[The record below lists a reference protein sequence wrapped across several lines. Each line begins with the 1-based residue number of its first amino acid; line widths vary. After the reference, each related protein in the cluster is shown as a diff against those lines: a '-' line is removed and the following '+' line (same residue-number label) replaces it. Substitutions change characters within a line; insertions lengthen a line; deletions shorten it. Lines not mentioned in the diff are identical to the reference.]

1 LAYRRMFYTRLRAAA
16 APVIGFA
23 AIADLYPADKVARIY
38 ALLGMILAAVPAIAP
53 FIGGII
59 STHFGW
65 PVIFMCILILFVVSF
80 FCTWLI
86 LPASLDKTTP
96 TSASEVLKS
105 YKSFLTSKAFLALAL
120 LCPIYNSV
128 EWFYLTFLPF
138 YMQDQIGI
146 SPEYYG
152 IAIGVLIGWFAIGSY
167 VGGKLITAYGN
178 HNTIVFALTSGLI
191 SGLMLWV
198 TVLFFP
204 LSVLA
209 ICIPLSLFLLAF
221 GMLFPSSVS
230 SALSVF
236 KENRTRASSI
246 RSLFG
251 TSFAYIGSFS
261 AEWVS
266 ETNLAGFALY
276 LSMCSLIAIAVYHMR
291 ARAEQVSI

>member
-1 LAYRRMFYTRLRAAA
+1 
-16 APVIGFA
+16 
-23 AIADLYPADKVARIY
+23 
-38 ALLGMILAAVPAIAP
+38 
-53 FIGGII
+53 
-59 STHFGW
+59 
-65 PVIFMCILILFVVSF
+65 
-80 FCTWLI
+80 
-86 LPASLDKTTP
+86 
-96 TSASEVLKS
+96 
-105 YKSFLTSKAFLALAL
+105 
-120 LCPIYNSV
+120 
-128 EWFYLTFLPF
+128 
-138 YMQDQIGI
+138 
-146 SPEYYG
+146 
-152 IAIGVLIGWFAIGSY
+152 
-167 VGGKLITAYGN
+167 
-178 HNTIVFALTSGLI
+178 
-191 SGLMLWV
+191 
-198 TVLFFP
+198 
-204 LSVLA
+204 VLA